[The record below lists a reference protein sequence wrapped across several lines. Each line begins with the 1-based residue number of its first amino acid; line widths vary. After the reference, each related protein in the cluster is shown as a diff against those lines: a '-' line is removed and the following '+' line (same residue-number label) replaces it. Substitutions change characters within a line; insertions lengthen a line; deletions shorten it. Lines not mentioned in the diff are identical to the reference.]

1 MHMSL
6 NGYLYGNAVRPTN
19 SWLWDYYSI
28 ITLITIIF
36 LPISRTQTRVIWNA
50 SKIKTHLD
58 SSNVSKGFNFVFL
71 WFYFLNF
78 KRTILSVD
86 DAILRLNFNKF
97 TFLYLIEYWWKF
109 IKWHSGFILLR
120 ISLITTYL
128 SFSSSIPIMIY
139 LTN

>member
-36 LPISRTQTRVIWNA
+36 LPISRTQTRVIRNA

-58 SSNVSKGFNFVFL
+58 SSHVSIGFNFGFL
-71 WFYFLNF
+71 
-78 KRTILSVD
+78 
-86 DAILRLNFNKF
+86 
-97 TFLYLIEYWWKF
+97 
-109 IKWHSGFILLR
+109 
-120 ISLITTYL
+120 
-128 SFSSSIPIMIY
+128 
-139 LTN
+139 